1 MRVMWAD
8 LTTTFSPYAIPVLA
22 MLGGYL
28 VIYKLVEKTANA
40 VLKLEPR
47 QKPRQ

>member
-1 MRVMWAD
+1 M
-8 LTTTFSPYAIPVLA
+8 TTTVSPYAIPVLA

-28 VIYKLVEKTANA
+28 VVYKLVEKTADA

-47 QKPRQ
+47 RKPRQ